1 MGKGRAK
8 FSGVPERQDYGRG
21 VRVPALM
28 GGRSPAVRF
37 VPGRTI
43 ADNTNVM

>member
-1 MGKGRAK
+1 MGKGPAK
-8 FSGVPERQDYGRG
+8 FSGVPERQDYGKG
-21 VRVPALM
+21 VRVTAFM
-28 GGRSPAVRF
+28 GGRSPAVRV